1 MNAPA
6 MLEPDVVATIE
17 VFDRNACLES
27 WREVFG
33 RPPPKH
39 LSVKFM
45 SRALMYEEQCRVEGE
60 ISRKTTTAL
69 NKLASGKG
77 QGRVHSHTLM
87 PGNHLVR
94 EWNGRTYQVEV
105 LDKGFLMDG
114 KKYASLSAI
123 AKRITGAHWSGPRFF
138 GLG

>member
-1 MNAPA
+1 MNAPITTEA
-6 MLEPDVVATIE
+6 DLLATIE
-17 VFDRNACLES
+17 VLDRDACLDR
-27 WREVFG
+27 WRDVFD

-39 LSVKFM
+39 LSLRFM
-45 SRALMYEEQCRVEGE
+45 QRAIAYEAQCRVEDGV
-60 ISRKTTTAL
+60 SRKTIQAL
-69 NKLASGKG
+69 SKLASGKD
-77 QGRVHSHTLM
+77 QGRVHTHTLK

-105 LDKGFLMDG
+105 LEKGFLFDG
-114 KKYASLSAI
+114 KRYASLSAI